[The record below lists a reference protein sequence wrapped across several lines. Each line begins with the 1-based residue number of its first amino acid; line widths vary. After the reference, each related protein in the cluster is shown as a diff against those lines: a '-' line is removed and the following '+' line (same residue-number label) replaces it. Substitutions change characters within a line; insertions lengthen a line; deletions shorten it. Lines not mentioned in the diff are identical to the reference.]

1 MEDLRSRMSNPIC
14 KAPKIIETFRL
25 RNPIVF
31 LSTKIIN
38 NNSSSLSIRDSLK
51 AFTRM
56 RRRKLLGRQLR
67 VKT

>member
-1 MEDLRSRMSNPIC
+1 MELRRMSNPMY

-31 LSTKIIN
+31 SSTKIN

-56 RRRKLLGRQLR
+56 RQRKLLGRQLR